1 MANVKN
7 YTEQGG
13 EKTVIGGTL
22 EFAEDA
28 EVKGLPGATA
38 TAKGGVK
45 LAAKV
50 DAVVPAGQTATDC
63 ETKVNAILTALKNAG
78 IMANS

>member
-22 EFAEDA
+22 DVTNGTVTGLDA
-28 EVKGLPGATA
+28 TADKKGLVKKAAT
-38 TAKGGVK
+38 V
-45 LAAKV
+45 AAV
-50 DAVVPAGQTATDC
+50 TPAGDEPTAV
-63 ETKVNAILTALKNAG
+63 ETAVNGILTALKNAG
-78 IMANS
+78 IMVADA